1 MTPPA
6 GYTPTKID
14 ATGGVTLNL
23 LPNEQYAM
31 IDYVASGTAA
41 GNLRVYTVQEV
52 ICNLATTAQN
62 MLEPLV
68 DILPGGMGGYKK
80 QWIVTSGYRLKGVL
94 PQESPTSSHCKGFAL
109 DIALITPDR
118 NNKTYEIIQKIEK
131 LIPYDQLILEYRDPN
146 QCWIHMGY
154 AAKGLRRQVFTMVN
168 DKTYQGTY
176 PKGGFVLVNNIPP
189 PVKKT

>member
-1 MTPPA
+1 ML
-6 GYTPTKID
+6 ID
-14 ATGGVTLNL
+14 GGVGGRHRLQDQML
-23 LPNEQYAM
+23 S
-31 IDYVASGTAA
+31 DVASGTAA
-41 GNLRVYTVQEV
+41 GNLRVYTIQEI

-62 MLEPLV
+62 MLEPIV
-68 DILPGGMGGYKK
+68 DSLPGGMGGYKK
-80 QWIVTSGYRLKGVL
+80 QWMVTSGYRLKGVL
-94 PQESPTSSHCKGFAL
+94 PQESPTSSHCKGFAI
-109 DIALITPDR
+109 DFALMVPDR

-154 AAKGLRRQVFTMVN
+154 AGKGLRKQAFTMVN

-189 PVKKT
+189 PAKK